1 MPKLPQKKKHAAEMP
16 TLSLALLLVLICGG
30 GFFGLLSLVLPGA
43 GMLGIVLLI
52 LGVLFVAQY
61 YIWGRWLYAWAVKKE
76 HEAEEAQVRA
86 ATTNED

>member
-1 MPKLPQKKKHAAEMP
+1 MP

-76 HEAEEAQVRA
+76 QEAEEAQVRA
-86 ATTNED
+86 GTTNED